1 VLTFLALLKNSL
13 VLSRRPLKGY
23 KILFRLERHKM
34 RKSETIK
41 HHNVRISEILEFQKR
56 QNIRTREYQN
66 QNMRTSESEHYNII
80 S

>member
-1 VLTFLALLKNSL
+1 
-13 VLSRRPLKGY
+13 
-23 KILFRLERHKM
+23 M

-66 QNMRTSESEHYNII
+66 QNMRTSESDIKLKLKNLHLAKLLMLVEAEVLRRR
-80 S
+80 